1 MTIIDLITGVKSTLG
16 ALVTSADITG
26 VWFGTAPDL
35 AADPYITLTIPDA
48 PEGQSMGASPARWH
62 DVIVTVTIWDNE
74 KSPLG
79 VMTIADKVKTLF
91 HASPPLGSSY
101 SACISATQ
109 TSYIVMEDGDGGYF
123 VQMDYLFTIEEA

>member
-1 MTIIDLITGVKSTLG
+1 MTIIGLITGIKTTLN
-16 ALVTSADITG
+16 ALVTTGDITG

-35 AADPYITLTIPDA
+35 ATDPYITLTIPDA

-62 DVIVTVTIWDNE
+62 DVIVTITIWDNE

-79 VMTIADKVKTLF
+79 VMTIADKVKTAF
-91 HASPPLGSSY
+91 HSTPPLGGSY